1 MPRYCA
7 ATRCKNRGG
16 QSAKDKRKLS
26 FYPLCM
32 EQSPS
37 QACSDLCPAV
47 VTWLSLPRMVSY
59 KHYFTILREAQCRF
73 PLHDKERL
81 EKWLRN
87 MKRDSWTPSKHQLLC
102 SDHFTPDSLDVRWG
116 IRYLKNTA
124 VPTIFSSPDDE
135 EKDSSQNSSQQ
146 VQKKDQ
152 EETNVVSEKV
162 SVPLE
167 PCTPKKNSVIA
178 QNVEEKAE
186 VVCSTALSEPL
197 QIQNL
202 QLPHE
207 GGFQADHVILDSSSR
222 QYLHQPNPVLMTAA
236 VQGMEAT
243 GVHTSIED
251 SGGCTATVLQF
262 TDSDCLNSSLKLNSA
277 LGLVT
282 DYAVENSVPHVVC
295 SEVQTSEDAVLLST
309 VTQTIE
315 QFSGTEESVI
325 AIIMPAESPEE
336 PERVNTSCLPVKE
349 EFLDTEETEVI
360 GYDGNEI
367 LQTEHSYCRQDTD
380 RDHLWQKISKLH
392 SKITLLEMQEVKT
405 LGRLRSLEAL
415 IRQLKQENLL
425 SEEKLKLVENYFT
438 TLEVTVIQ

>member
-7 ATRCKNRGG
+7 ATHCKNRGG
-16 QSAKDKRKLS
+16 QSARDQRKLS
-26 FYPLCM
+26 FYP
-32 EQSPS
+32 
-37 QACSDLCPAV
+37 
-47 VTWLSLPRMVSY
+47 
-59 KHYFTILREAQCRF
+59 F

-116 IRYLKNTA
+116 IRYLKHTA

-135 EKDSSQNSSQQ
+135 EKDSSQNSPQQ
-146 VQKKDQ
+146 VQKENQ
-152 EETNVVSEKV
+152 EETNVVSEKA

-167 PCTPKKNSVIA
+167 PCTPKKSPVIA

-186 VVCSTALSEPL
+186 VVCSTSLSKPL

-202 QLPHE
+202 QLQNE
-207 GGFQADHVILDSSSR
+207 SGFQADSVILDSSSK
-222 QYLHQPNPVLMTAA
+222 QYVHQPNPVLVAA
-236 VQGMEAT
+236 AAQSMEAPS
-243 GVHTSIED
+243 VHTSAED
-251 SGGCTATVLQF
+251 QGSCAATVLQF
-262 TDSDCLNSSLKLNSA
+262 TDPECLNSSLKQDNA
-277 LGLVT
+277 LGSVT
-282 DYAVENSVPHVVC
+282 DYTVENSVPHVVC
-295 SEVQTSEDAVLLST
+295 SGEVQTSEDAVLLST

-315 QFSGTEESVI
+315 QFSGSEESVI

-336 PERVNTSCLPVKE
+336 PERVNSSFLPLEE
-349 EFLDTEETEVI
+349 EFLDPEETEVI
-360 GYDGNEI
+360 EYGGNEI
-367 LQTEHSYCRQDTD
+367 LQTEHSYCRQDID

-415 IRQLKQENLL
+415 IGQLKQENLL
-425 SEEKLKLVENYFT
+425 SEEKLKMVENYFT
-438 TLEVTVIQ
+438 TLEVTMIQ

>member
-7 ATRCKNRGG
+7 ATHCKNRGG
-16 QSAKDKRKLS
+16 QSARDQRKLS
-26 FYPLCM
+26 FYP
-32 EQSPS
+32 
-37 QACSDLCPAV
+37 
-47 VTWLSLPRMVSY
+47 
-59 KHYFTILREAQCRF
+59 F

-116 IRYLKNTA
+116 IRYLKHTA

-135 EKDSSQNSSQQ
+135 KKDSSQNSPQQ
-146 VQKKDQ
+146 VQKEDR

-167 PCTPKKNSVIA
+167 PCTPKKNPVIA

-186 VVCSTALSEPL
+186 VVCSTALSKPL

-202 QLPHE
+202 QLQNE
-207 GGFQADHVILDSSSR
+207 SSFQAGSVILDSSSK
-222 QYLHQPNPVLMTAA
+222 QYVHQPNPVLMAA
-236 VQGMEAT
+236 AIQSMEAPS
-243 GVHTSIED
+243 VHTSVED
-251 SGGCTATVLQF
+251 PGSCTATVLQF
-262 TDSDCLNSSLKLNSA
+262 TDPEYLNSSLKLNNA
-277 LGLVT
+277 LGSVT
-282 DYAVENSVPHVVC
+282 DCAVENSVPHVVC
-295 SEVQTSEDAVLLST
+295 SGEVQTSEDAVLLST

-315 QFSGTEESVI
+315 QFSGSEESVI

-336 PERVNTSCLPVKE
+336 PERVNSCFLPLEE
-349 EFLDTEETEVI
+349 EFLDIEETEVI
-360 GYDGNEI
+360 EYGGNEI
-367 LQTEHSYCRQDTD
+367 LQTEHSYCRQDID

-415 IRQLKQENLL
+415 IGQLKQENLL
-425 SEEKLKLVENYFT
+425 SEEKLKMVENYFT
-438 TLEVTVIQ
+438 TLEVTMIQ

>member
-16 QSAKDKRKLS
+16 QSAKDQRKLS
-26 FYPLCM
+26 FYP
-32 EQSPS
+32 
-37 QACSDLCPAV
+37 
-47 VTWLSLPRMVSY
+47 
-59 KHYFTILREAQCRF
+59 F

-135 EKDSSQNSSQQ
+135 EKDSSQNSPQQ
-146 VQKKDQ
+146 AQKENK

-178 QNVEEKAE
+178 QNVDKKAE
-186 VVCSTALSEPL
+186 VVCSTALSKPL

-202 QLPHE
+202 QLPNE
-207 GGFQADHVILDSSSR
+207 GGFLADNVILDSSSK
-222 QYLHQPNPVLMTAA
+222 QYVHQPNPVLMTAA
-236 VQGMEAT
+236 VQSMEAT
-243 GVHTSIED
+243 SVHTSIED

-262 TDSDCLNSSLKLNSA
+262 TDPDYLNSSLKLDSA

-295 SEVQTSEDAVLLST
+295 SGEVQTSEDAVLLST

-315 QFSGTEESVI
+315 QFTGSEESVI
-325 AIIMPAESPEE
+325 AIIMPAENPEE
-336 PERVNTSCLPVKE
+336 PERVNSSFLPVNE
-349 EFLDTEETEVI
+349 EFLDIEETEVI
-360 GYDGNEI
+360 EYDRNEI
-367 LQTEHSYCRQDTD
+367 LQTEHSYCRQDID
-380 RDHLWQKISKLH
+380 RDHLWQNISKLH

-415 IRQLKQENLL
+415 TRQLKQENLL
-425 SEEKLKLVENYFT
+425 SEEKLKMVENYFT
-438 TLEVTVIQ
+438 TLEVTMIQ

>member
-16 QSAKDKRKLS
+16 QSAKDQRKLS
-26 FYPLCM
+26 FYP
-32 EQSPS
+32 
-37 QACSDLCPAV
+37 
-47 VTWLSLPRMVSY
+47 
-59 KHYFTILREAQCRF
+59 F

-135 EKDSSQNSSQQ
+135 EKNSSQNSPQQ
-146 VQKKDQ
+146 VQKEDQ

-167 PCTPKKNSVIA
+167 PCTPKKNPVIA

-186 VVCSTALSEPL
+186 VICPIALSKPL
-197 QIQNL
+197 RIQNL
-202 QLPHE
+202 QLPDE
-207 GGFQADHVILDSSSR
+207 DGFQADSVILDSSCKR
-222 QYLHQPNPVLMTAA
+222 YVHQPNPVLMTAA
-236 VQGMEAT
+236 VQSMEAT
-243 GVHTSIED
+243 SVDTSTED
-251 SGGCTATVLQF
+251 SRGCTATVLQF
-262 TDSDCLNSSLKLNSA
+262 TDSDILNSSLKLNNA
-277 LGLVT
+277 LGSVT

-295 SEVQTSEDAVLLST
+295 SGEVQTSEDAVLLST

-315 QFSGTEESVI
+315 QFSGSEESVI

-336 PERVNTSCLPVKE
+336 AERVNSSFLPVKE
-349 EFLDTEETEVI
+349 EFLDIEETEVTE
-360 GYDGNEI
+360 YDRNEI
-367 LQTEHSYCRQDTD
+367 LRTEHSYCRQDID

-415 IRQLKQENLL
+415 ITQLKQENLL
-425 SEEKLKLVENYFT
+425 SEEKLKMVENYFT
-438 TLEVTVIQ
+438 TLEVTMIQ

>member
-7 ATRCKNRGG
+7 ATHCKNRGG
-16 QSAKDKRKLS
+16 QSARDQRKLS
-26 FYPLCM
+26 FYP
-32 EQSPS
+32 
-37 QACSDLCPAV
+37 
-47 VTWLSLPRMVSY
+47 
-59 KHYFTILREAQCRF
+59 F

-116 IRYLKNTA
+116 IRYLKHTA

-135 EKDSSQNSSQQ
+135 EKDSSQNSPQQ
-146 VQKKDQ
+146 VQKEDQ
-152 EETNVVSEKV
+152 EGTNVVSEKA

-167 PCTPKKNSVIA
+167 PCTPKKNPVIA

-186 VVCSTALSEPL
+186 VVCSTALSKPL

-202 QLPHE
+202 QLQNE
-207 GGFQADHVILDSSSR
+207 SSFQADSVILESSSK
-222 QYLHQPNPVLMTAA
+222 QYVHQPNPVLMAAA
-236 VQGMEAT
+236 VQSMEAPS
-243 GVHTSIED
+243 VHTSVED
-251 SGGCTATVLQF
+251 PGSCTATVLQF
-262 TDSDCLNSSLKLNSA
+262 TDPEYLNSSLNNA
-277 LGLVT
+277 LGSVT
-282 DYAVENSVPHVVC
+282 DYAVENSVPRVVC
-295 SEVQTSEDAVLLST
+295 SGEVQTSEDAVLLST

-315 QFSGTEESVI
+315 QFSGSEESVI

-336 PERVNTSCLPVKE
+336 PERVNNSFLPLEE
-349 EFLDTEETEVI
+349 EFLDREETEVI
-360 GYDGNEI
+360 EYGGNEI
-367 LQTEHSYCRQDTD
+367 LQTEHSYCRQDID

-415 IRQLKQENLL
+415 IGQLKQENLL
-425 SEEKLKLVENYFT
+425 SEEKLKMVENYFT
-438 TLEVTVIQ
+438 TLEVTMIQ

>member
-16 QSAKDKRKLS
+16 QSAKDQRKLS
-26 FYPLCM
+26 FYP
-32 EQSPS
+32 
-37 QACSDLCPAV
+37 
-47 VTWLSLPRMVSY
+47 
-59 KHYFTILREAQCRF
+59 F

-116 IRYLKNTA
+116 IRYLKHTA
-124 VPTIFSSPDDE
+124 VPTIFSSSDDE
-135 EKDSSQNSSQQ
+135 EKDSSQNSPQQ
-146 VQKKDQ
+146 IQKEDQ
-152 EETNVVSEKV
+152 EETNVVSEKA

-167 PCTPKKNSVIA
+167 PCTPKKNPVTA

-186 VVCSTALSEPL
+186 VVCSAALNKPL

-202 QLPHE
+202 QLPNE
-207 GGFQADHVILDSSSR
+207 GGFQAGSVSLDSSSK
-222 QYLHQPNPVLMTAA
+222 QYVHQPNPVLMAAA
-236 VQGMEAT
+236 VQSVEAT
-243 GVHTSIED
+243 SVRTSVED
-251 SGGCTATVLQF
+251 PGGPATVLQF
-262 TDSDCLNSSLKLNSA
+262 TDPGYLNSSLNLNNA
-277 LGLVT
+277 LGSVT
-282 DYAVENSVPHVVC
+282 DYAIENCVPHVVC
-295 SEVQTSEDAVLLST
+295 SGEVQTSEDAVLLST

-315 QFSGTEESVI
+315 QFSGSEESVI

-336 PERVNTSCLPVKE
+336 PEIVNSSFLPVKE
-349 EFLDTEETEVI
+349 EFLDAEETEVI
-360 GYDGNEI
+360 EYDGNEI
-367 LQTEHSYCRQDTD
+367 LQTEHSYCRQDID
-380 RDHLWQKISKLH
+380 RDHLWQKISKLN

-425 SEEKLKLVENYFT
+425 SEEKLKMVENYFT
-438 TLEVTVIQ
+438 TLEVTMIK